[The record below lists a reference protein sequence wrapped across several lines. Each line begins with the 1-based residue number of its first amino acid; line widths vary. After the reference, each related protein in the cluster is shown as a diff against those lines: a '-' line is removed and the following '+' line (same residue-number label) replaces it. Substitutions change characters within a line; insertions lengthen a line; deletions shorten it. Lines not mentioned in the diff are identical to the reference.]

1 MNWKKVALIGIF
13 SIIVHLQIATV
24 EAGLISEKEE
34 IKMGQQAASQ
44 LEDQIGVVTDPALN
58 AEITRIGLSMVPYS
72 ERPKLTYS
80 FKILN
85 DSSVNALAVPGGFI
99 YVYKGLLDYMPEE
112 NVRAAVIGHEIGHVA
127 KKHSINSI
135 EKQLGLQIAL
145 GILVGDR
152 YSAIQG
158 LFTKTLFASYSRGDE
173 RQSDVKGFEY
183 STAAGYNPYSMLMAL
198 NRLGALPNQGKAG
211 LFSDHPNADA
221 RVSTLKKEMAK
232 QGIRPSVVE
241 KDSKVNL
248 EDGKWKWPVMG
259 AANGLGYDASYRAY
273 AFAGRLSMLD
283 RSGKFDGSSV
293 RLEGNSL
300 YHGSTYLMEFF
311 PGDAEAA
318 GLTFEQYLTEM
329 LSATKNWPR
338 EVVKTKK

>member
-1 MNWKKVALIGIF
+1 MNWKKIVLTGIF
-13 SIIVHLQIATV
+13 SILINLQIATI

-34 IKMGQQAASQ
+34 IRMGQQAANQ
-44 LEDQIGVVTDPALN
+44 LEDQVGVVTDSALN
-58 AEITRIGLSMVPYS
+58 AEVTRIGLSMVPYS
-72 ERPKLTYS
+72 ERPKLVYS
-80 FKILN
+80 FKILD
-85 DSSVNALAVPGGFI
+85 DSSVNALAVPGGFV

-127 KKHSINSI
+127 KKHSVNAI
-135 EKQLGLQIAL
+135 EKQLGIQIAL

-152 YSAIQG
+152 YSSIQG

-183 STAAGYNPYSMLMAL
+183 STAAGYNPYSMLMGL

-221 RVSTLKKEMAK
+221 RVSTLKKEMTK

-241 KDSKVNL
+241 KDSKASL
-248 EDGKWKWPVMG
+248 EDGKWKWPAMS
-259 AANGLGYDASYRAY
+259 AANGIGYNAPYRAY

-283 RSGKFDGSSV
+283 RAGTFDGGSV

-300 YHGSTYLMEFF
+300 YHGQTYLIEIF
-311 PGDAEAA
+311 PGDAEGA
-318 GLTFEQYLTEM
+318 GMTFEQYLTEM
-329 LSATKNWPR
+329 LSATKNWSR
-338 EVVKTKK
+338 EAIKTKK

>member
-1 MNWKKVALIGIF
+1 MSWKKIALIGIL
-13 SIIVHLQIATV
+13 STVINLQVSAV
-24 EAGLISEKEE
+24 EAGLISEKDE

-44 LEDQIGVVTDPALN
+44 LEEEVGVVTDSALN
-58 AEITRIGLSMVPYS
+58 EEITRVGRSMVPYS
-72 ERPKLTYS
+72 ERPKLTYG
-80 FKILN
+80 FKILD
-85 DSSVNALAVPGGFI
+85 DSSVNALAIPGGFV
-99 YVYKGLLDYMPEE
+99 YVYKGLLDYMPDE

-127 KKHSINSI
+127 KKHSVNSI
-135 EKQLGLQIAL
+135 EKQLGIQIAL

-152 YSAIQG
+152 YGTIQG

-221 RVSTLKKEMAK
+221 RVATLKKEMAK
-232 QGIRPSVVE
+232 QGIRPSVAE
-241 KDSKVNL
+241 KDSKANL

-259 AANGLGYDASYRAY
+259 AANGLGYNAPYRAY

-283 RSGKFDGSSV
+283 RAGTFNGSNV
-293 RLEGNSL
+293 RLVGNSL
-300 YHGSTYLMEFF
+300 YHGQTYLIEFF

-318 GLTFEQYLTEM
+318 GMAFDKYLTEM
-329 LSATKNWPR
+329 LGATKNWPR
-338 EVVKTKK
+338 EAVKTKK